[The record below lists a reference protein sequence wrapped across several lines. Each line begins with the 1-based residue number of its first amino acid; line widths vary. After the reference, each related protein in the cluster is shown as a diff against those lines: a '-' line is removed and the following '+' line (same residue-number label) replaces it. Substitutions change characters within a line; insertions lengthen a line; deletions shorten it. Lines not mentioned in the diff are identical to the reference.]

1 MGALRCVDGSVLSV
15 QAVTCRDKAGQPYEI
30 TLNLARDSVPFA
42 AVGQRCGYQLSQLAG
57 RIAAARLDPE
67 QAAAWPDPDDR
78 FPTACAGPGA
88 GYLPGEHEYFALR
101 SRDRADLPGT
111 GELRCVLRSSALW
124 LGECMGTGPRQQQGH
139 APAGQHSPAHHIS
152 GQHIPGQAS
161 PGQHSPGQHSPGEH
175 GSGQHAQTLHLP
187 GQHAAGQHA
196 GQRAWPSRHPAAGHG
211 TWRLTRRAVIE
222 AWGADGTGVRAVLT
236 SAELVAFLDTVLT
249 EPEGAEPAGAAVTS
263 ANGVSGSSAGA
274 GSAGFSS
281 TEGLSTEGLSIG
293 GAPAGGVSAGGF
305 SAVELSAEGGSVR
318 GGFAAGMSASP
329 QSAGKRPG
337 DVPLLWQREG
347 VPDGI
352 ARPRLPALRAQ
363 ARGDSGA
370 SGDTSSRRGDV

>member
-30 TLNLARDSVPFA
+30 TLNLARNSVPFA

-78 FPTACAGPGA
+78 FPTACGGPET
-88 GYLPGEHEYFALR
+88 GYLPGDHEYFTLR
-101 SRDRADLPGT
+101 SRDRSDLPGT

-124 LGECMGTGPRQQQGH
+124 LGECMGTGPRSQPGH
-139 APAGQHSPAHHIS
+139 APAGQHGPAHHIS
-152 GQHIPGQAS
+152 GQHISGQPSLGQSSLGQHGPGQHG
-161 PGQHSPGQHSPGEH
+161 PGQHSA
-175 GSGQHAQTLHLP
+175 GQHAQGLHLP
-187 GQHAAGQHA
+187 GQHAPGQHA
-196 GQRAWPSRHPAAGHG
+196 AQRAWPSRHPAAGHG
-211 TWRLTRRAVIE
+211 TWQLTRRAVIE

-249 EPEGAEPAGAAVTS
+249 EPDGAEPAGTAVTS
-263 ANGVSGSSAGA
+263 ANGVSGFSAAA
-274 GSAGFSS
+274 GSAGFSP
-281 TEGLSTEGLSIG
+281 TVGVSIG
-293 GAPAGGVSAGGF
+293 DGPAGGVSAGGF
-305 SAVELSAEGGSVR
+305 AAGELPAEGGSV
-318 GGFAAGMSASP
+318 GSELTAGTSASP
-329 QSAGKRPG
+329 QSAGKRLG
-337 DVPLLWQREG
+337 DVPLLRQREG

-352 ARPRLPALRAQ
+352 ARSRLPALRAQ